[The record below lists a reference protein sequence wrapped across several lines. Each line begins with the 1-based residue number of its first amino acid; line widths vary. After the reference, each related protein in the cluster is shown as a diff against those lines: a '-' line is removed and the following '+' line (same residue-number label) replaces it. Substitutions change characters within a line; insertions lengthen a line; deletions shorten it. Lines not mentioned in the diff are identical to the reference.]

1 MALMFSY
8 NKNLSMQA
16 LAFYSANIDILSYA

>member
-1 MALMFSY
+1 MALELRY

-16 LAFYSANIDILSYA
+16 LAFYSANIDILF